1 MLPNLSPGAGGVAQ
15 RKGKRNII
23 ALVKVDGHQGRL
35 AGADQGFWLERES
48 LVHLPQVPILAEP
61 AASREAL
68 LSHNS
73 VSLCVLACVS
83 MKSVSGE
90 YLAPRWRVSVHLST
104 CCVPEHLCGEH
115 THIYLTLIPTWGPT
129 HSPV

>member
-48 LVHLPQVPILAEP
+48 LVLP
-61 AASREAL
+61 RL
-68 LSHNS
+68 LSMGS
-73 VSLCVLACVS
+73 Q
-83 MKSVSGE
+83 
-90 YLAPRWRVSVHLST
+90 RVRHD
-104 CCVPEHLCGEH
+104 
-115 THIYLTLIPTWGPT
+115 
-129 HSPV
+129 